1 MLCEYGCNI
10 EARYTMSNG
19 KQCCSKHY
27 SSCPAI
33 KAKNSKSIKYAH
45 AIGKI
50 PGFNNEQRQKSI
62 ATKKKNAMNN
72 FLKNGSNAANHT
84 VKNFLKDLGVPECCS
99 ECGLKEW
106 RGQLLPLELDHING
120 KNFDNRIENLRL
132 LCPNCHSLT
141 DTWRGKNINSGKIK
155 VLDKDILTAYKKTA
169 NIRQTLIEVGLS
181 PKGGN
186 YARVK
191 KLISGRGET
200 GETHWT

>member
-1 MLCEYGCNI
+1 MDEILEGKHPQYQTFKLKQRLLNVGLKSNQCEDCGI
-10 EARYTMSNG
+10 TEW
-19 KQCCSKHY
+19 
-27 SSCPAI
+27 
-33 KAKNSKSIKYAH
+33 NSKPI
-45 AIGKI
+45 AI
-50 PGFNNEQRQKSI
+50 
-62 ATKKKNAMNN
+62 
-72 FLKNGSNAANHT
+72 
-84 VKNFLKDLGVPECCS
+84 
-99 ECGLKEW
+99 
-106 RGQLLPLELDHING
+106 ELDHING

-155 VLDKDILTAYKKTA
+155 VSDKDILTAYTKTA